1 MVIAMELL
9 GWIVWVARV
18 LLPSCEL
25 GPQCGPYAS
34 GKGQG
39 GAVVGVDFG
48 YVMVMALGSVDA
60 ISVLADY
67 HGVTCDHR
75 RNHQTHRPVDHLGRQ
90 AKYEADAHA

>member
-34 GKGQG
+34 DKGQG

-48 YVMVMALGSVDA
+48 YC
-60 ISVLADY
+60 
-67 HGVTCDHR
+67 T
-75 RNHQTHRPVDHLGRQ
+75 
-90 AKYEADAHA
+90 